1 MGKLSNKTA
10 VITGGSSGIGLATAK
25 RFVAEGATVYITGRR
40 EEELA
45 KAQAEIGGDAVAMQG
60 DIADL
65 ADLDRLWA
73 QVKQERGSVDV
84 IVTNAGI
91 AEAASLPDATPEH
104 FDKTFAIN
112 AREPFFTVQ
121 KALPLLNEGGSIV
134 LVSGVGHRLGWP
146 DFPAYSASKAAVRSF
161 ARSWAAGL
169 MGRRIR
175 VNSVSP
181 ARSRPRFSTGST
193 PAAQTPTPF
202 APHLS
207 AQSPWAAWAGRMRS
221 PPRSCSLPPTT
232 AASSPERTWPSTA
245 VPPSSKPLSET
256 PGPSAPDPAPEPVR
270 PAAHDLHSQCGLGPT
285 LGSAKP
291 LP

>member
-1 MGKLSNKTA
+1 MGKLRNKTA

-45 KAQAEIGGDAVAMQG
+45 KSQAEIGGDAVAVQG

-112 AREPFFTVQ
+112 ARGTFFTVQ
-121 KALPLLNEGGSIV
+121 KALPLLNEGGSVV

-181 ARSRPRFSTGST
+181 GPVETPILDGLYTGGSDPDAVRSGLVSTV
-193 PAAQTPTPF
+193 PM
-202 APHLS
+202 
-207 AQSPWAAWAGRMRS
+207 GRMGGPDEIAS
-221 PPRSCSLPPTT
+221 AILFLASDDSSFITGTDMAVDGGTT
-232 AASSPERTWPSTA
+232 Q
-245 VPPSSKPLSET
+245 L
-256 PGPSAPDPAPEPVR
+256 
-270 PAAHDLHSQCGLGPT
+270 
-285 LGSAKP
+285 
-291 LP
+291 

>member
-25 RFVAEGATVYITGRR
+25 KFVAEGATVYITGRR

-45 KAQAEIGGDAVAMQG
+45 KAQAEIGGDVVAVQG
-60 DIADL
+60 DIANL
-65 ADLDRLWA
+65 ADLDLLWA
-73 QVKQERGSVDV
+73 QVKQERGSVDI

-91 AEAASLPDATPEH
+91 AEAASLPAATPAH

-112 AREPFFTVQ
+112 ARGTFFTVQ

-134 LVSGVGHRLGWP
+134 LVSGVGHMLGWP

-161 ARSWAAGL
+161 ARSWAAEL

-181 ARSRPRFSTGST
+181 GPIETPILDGLYAGDSDPEAVRAGLVSTV
-193 PAAQTPTPF
+193 PM
-202 APHLS
+202 
-207 AQSPWAAWAGRMRS
+207 GRMGGANEIAS
-221 PPRSCSLPPTT
+221 AILFL
-232 AASSPERTWPSTA
+232 ASSDSSFVTGTDMA
-245 VPPSSKPLSET
+245 VDGGTTQL
-256 PGPSAPDPAPEPVR
+256 
-270 PAAHDLHSQCGLGPT
+270 
-285 LGSAKP
+285 
-291 LP
+291 